1 MAGGS
6 KHRSDERHYAL
17 ELLDRILEAHD
28 LEVRRGTGRH
38 TNGAL
43 GPATHRVFRI
53 LATEPGAFTR
63 PVTFD
68 RKDVAAYSDCTE
80 PTLSKALARL
90 ADAGMATVSGKRGA
104 WLVQLCLP
112 SHIFAAYEVYERR
125 SAGHD
130 VECSLG
136 PVSQQELARMLALL
150 DPEEADRSIAHGSLT
165 RH

>member
-6 KHRSDERHYAL
+6 KHPSDEWHYAL

-28 LEVRRGTGRH
+28 LEVRRGTGGH

-43 GPATHRVFRI
+43 GPITRRVFRT

-63 PVTFD
+63 PVPFD
-68 RKDVAAYSDCTE
+68 RKDVAIYSGCSELTV
-80 PTLSKALARL
+80 SKALARL

-112 SHIFAAYEVYERR
+112 SHIFAAYEAYERR
-125 SAGHD
+125 FAERD
-130 VECSLG
+130 DERCPG
-136 PVSQQELARMLALL
+136 PVSQQELARVLALL
-150 DPEEADRSIAHGSLT
+150 DREEADRLDAHGSLT